1 MAQTKSKWSKNHL
14 VFYNG
19 PVRHEDLVKSTSAG
33 AINPFGI
40 QVLASSAA
48 ATYTMWQCFE
58 GMHNVFIAE
67 TTFAHTVR
75 GSSVAKAVV
84 FGRDGSTINSLVI
97 TPSSKAVHKG
107 GQQVAM
113 VAASSTRW
121 IVFLGDSTAAQV
133 TWSTACT

>member
-48 ATYTMWQCFE
+48 ATYTMGQCFE

-67 TTFAHTVR
+67 TTFAHTLR
-75 GSSVAKAVV
+75 GSTVKNQVV
-84 FGRDGSTINSLVI
+84 FGRDGSSYNSLVL
-97 TPSSKAVHKG
+97 TPSSKAVFKG
-107 GQQVAM
+107 GQPVSLIG
-113 VAASSTRW
+113 ASSTRW
-121 IVFLGDSTAAQV
+121 IVILGEATGPQV
-133 TWSTACT
+133 AWSTACT